1 MTLNVSDIV
10 GRSKLRFFQISIFT
24 LCGLCLIMD
33 GFDLQS
39 IGYVAPAIIQEWNIP
54 SPQLGPVFGAGL
66 LGVLIGSL
74 LFSMVADKIGR
85 RPVLISVTLLFSLMT
100 FLAARASSVNELLV
114 IRLLA
119 GLALG
124 GIMPNAVALV
134 CEYSPYSLR
143 VAVMMIVANGF
154 TAGAAF
160 GGFISAWLIPAY
172 GWRSVFYFGAAVP
185 FLIALVML
193 LWLPESPQFLAL
205 RGKNTAKL
213 RRWLKRVDPTLP
225 SLDTATFAAEAP
237 RKAAVPMLHLFYEGR
252 ATGTIMLWTL
262 NFMNLLNLYFLSNWL
277 PTIVKQ
283 GGRSTPTAVLVGT
296 TLQVGG
302 MVGGIGLGWLI
313 HRLGFV
319 SVLTTCFALAFL
331 NIAMIGV
338 PGLSLRLL
346 FVVVFV
352 AGVGVAGG
360 QSGVNAL
367 SATYYPTDLRSTG
380 VGAGLGIGRIGAI
393 IGPVAAGALISLHWP
408 TERLFMVF
416 AIPALIAAAVMFSMH
431 WVLRAQPVSVEKS
444 RVMVN

>member
-1 MTLNVSDIV
+1 VNLNVSEIV
-10 GRSKLRFFQISIFT
+10 GRSKLRVFQIGIFS

-54 SPQLGPVFGAGL
+54 SARLGPVFGAGL

-74 LFSMVADKIGR
+74 FFSMVADKIGR
-85 RPVLISVTLLFSLMT
+85 RPVLISVTFCFSLMT

-134 CEYSPYSLR
+134 GEYSPHGLR

-160 GGFISAWLIPAY
+160 GGFVSAWLIPAY

-185 FLIALVML
+185 FVIALVMF
-193 LWLPESPQFLAL
+193 LWLPESLQFLAA
-205 RGKNTAKL
+205 RGKHATKL
-213 RRWLKRVDPTLP
+213 RRWLKRVDPTLS
-225 SLDTATFAAEAP
+225 SLETAVFVAETP
-237 RKAAVPMLHLFYEGR
+237 RKTGVPIVHLFYDGR

-262 NFMNLLNLYFLSNWL
+262 NFMNLLELYFLSNWL
-277 PTIVKQ
+277 PTVVKQ
-283 GGRSTPTAVLVGT
+283 SGYSTPTAVLVGT

-302 MVGGIGLGWLI
+302 MLGGIGLGWLI
-313 HRLGFV
+313 NRLGFV
-319 SVLTTCFALAFL
+319 SVLTTSFALAFL
-331 NIAMIGV
+331 NIALIGV
-338 PGLSLRLL
+338 PGLSLTLL
-346 FVVVFV
+346 VVVVFV

-380 VGAGLGIGRIGAI
+380 IGAGLGIGRIGAI
-393 IGPVAAGALISLHWP
+393 LGPVAAGALISLQWP
-408 TERLFMVF
+408 PERLFIVF
-416 AIPALIAAAVMFSMH
+416 AIPALIASAVMFSMH
-431 WVLRAQPVSVEKS
+431 WILRVQPVSVEEMS
-444 RVMVN
+444 